1 MAICQQKNLLDA
13 EKREQL
19 LFGWAEPPA
28 NPQSSSSSFFQDS
41 GAGGNEYIL
50 GPPRDLQ
57 EAASRKEPL
66 TLGNPTTEE
75 LQEAALLG
83 LLPEAAANYSSEFEK
98 VSENESPTGVLDDIE
113 DLLDEEDKK
122 F

>member
-1 MAICQQKNLLDA
+1 MATCQQKDLLDA

-28 NPQSSSSSFFQDS
+28 NLQSSSSLFSQDS
-41 GAGGNEYIL
+41 GAGGNEYIP
-50 GPPRDLQ
+50 GPSWDPQ

-66 TLGNPTTEE
+66 TPGNPTTEE

-83 LLPEAAANYSSEFEK
+83 LLPEAAGNYSSECER
-98 VSENESPTGVLDDIE
+98 VSEDESPTGVLDGLE